1 MPPAT
6 GKTLVRMDR
15 ITKRFGPVAVLRD
28 VAFEIRAGETHV
40 LAGENG
46 AGKSTLVRILGGVI
60 GDFEGSLEIEGR
72 GVRPRS
78 PLEAAR
84 LGVALIHQELSL
96 VGPLSVAENV
106 LMGRTPTRAGF
117 VLGKEQRRRAAF
129 VLARVGLDVD
139 VRRPVEELPLGA
151 RQLVEVAKALAG
163 EARVIVMDEP
173 TSALSA
179 PEAARLFALI
189 EGLVARGG
197 GVVYITH
204 RMEEIERIADR
215 VTVLRDGE
223 LAGTAPKGAL
233 TAAQIVRWMVGRDL
247 GEQFPRHAARA
258 GDERLRVEGFSVFPA
273 GWDRRPTVE
282 NVSLRA
288 RGGEILGLA
297 GLRGSGASD
306 LLTGLFGGFGRR
318 TRGEVRIDGERVRLA
333 SPREAIAAGVGLVT
347 SDRKAKGLVLP
358 LSVVANAT
366 LAGLGALSPGG
377 WRRPSREREAAEEAL
392 RPFGLRVPSLEQ
404 EVATLSG
411 GNQQKVVLARSGL
424 VRPRLLLLDE
434 PTRGI
439 DVGAKREIYD
449 RLDRWTEDGMAI
461 LLTTS
466 ELPELLA
473 LADRVVVMHRG
484 AITAELPRSEAT
496 PERVLAAA
504 MGRPEEAR
512 A

>member
-6 GKTLVRMDR
+6 GGTLVRMAG
-15 ITKRFGPVAVLRD
+15 ITKRFGPVTVLRD
-28 VAFEIRAGETHV
+28 VAFDVRAGETHV

-46 AGKSTLVRILGGVI
+46 AGKSTLIRILGGVI
-60 GDFEGSLEIEGR
+60 GDFEGTLEIEGR
-72 GVRPRS
+72 AVRPRS

-96 VGPLSVAENV
+96 VGPLSVADNV

-117 VLGKEQRRRAAF
+117 VLGKEQRRRATD
-129 VLARVGLDVD
+129 VLARVGLDLD
-139 VRRPVEELPLGA
+139 VRRPLEELPLGA
-151 RQLVEVAKALAG
+151 RQLVEVAKALAAD
-163 EARVIVMDEP
+163 ARVIVMDEP

-189 EGLVARGG
+189 EGLKARGG

-223 LAGTAPKGAL
+223 LAGTAPARAL
-233 TAAQIVRWMVGRDL
+233 SEAEIVRWMVGRDL

-258 GDERLRVEGFSVFPA
+258 GSERLRVEGFSVFPA
-273 GWDRRPTVE
+273 GRDRRPTVE
-282 NVSLRA
+282 NVSLRVRA
-288 RGGEILGLA
+288 GEILGLA
-297 GLRGSGASD
+297 GLQGSGASD

-318 TRGEVRIDGERVRLA
+318 TRGEVRLDGETAHLA
-333 SPREAIAAGVGLVT
+333 SPRDAIAAGVGLVT
-347 SDRKAKGLVLP
+347 SDRKAAGLVLP
-358 LSVVANAT
+358 LSIVANAT
-366 LAGLGALSPGG
+366 LAGLDALSPGG

-392 RPFGLRVPSLEQ
+392 RPFGVRVPSLEQ

-411 GNQQKVVLARSGL
+411 GNQQKVVLARWRL
-424 VRPRLLLLDE
+424 TRPRLLLLDE

-461 LLTTS
+461 LLITS

-484 AITAELPRSEAT
+484 GITAELARGEAT

-504 MGRPEEAR
+504 MGRPAEAR